1 MRNESKGGESE
12 ERKRSKE
19 KARKVK
25 QNNNQV
31 TRSTKMECK
40 CGSKDHRRISLLRCP
55 LRFFSKVEVAWNYE
69 KRMSEN
75 VVPQNCD
82 ENTVDPTVESMSEAT
97 EQGKRESGECEEYVQ
112 STSKYFG
119 AS

>member
-40 CGSKDHRRISLLRCP
+40 WKQGPQANLIVEMPVAFFFKGGSGMEL
-55 LRFFSKVEVAWNYE
+55 
-69 KRMSEN
+69 
-75 VVPQNCD
+75 
-82 ENTVDPTVESMSEAT
+82 
-97 EQGKRESGECEEYVQ
+97 
-112 STSKYFG
+112 
-119 AS
+119 

>member
-1 MRNESKGGESE
+1 
-12 ERKRSKE
+12 
-19 KARKVK
+19 
-25 QNNNQV
+25 
-31 TRSTKMECK
+31 
-40 CGSKDHRRISLLRCP
+40 
-55 LRFFSKVEVAWNYE
+55 
-69 KRMSEN
+69 MSEN